1 MTPGEQTAHA
11 ARRRRGTGGVARTPE
26 RHRLGGAIDPGR
38 SSVDDNSQLS
48 ANATAVRVA
57 GVVHC
62 RTCSRF
68 TLGVTVSQ
76 SSTGAVGQGGVRC
89 LCHGVA
95 ERWIL
100 TARAREATKFRTG
113 TARVCVWIIARGAS
127 GRAIDAQQWCE
138 GVTLRMA
145 EA

>member
-1 MTPGEQTAHA
+1 MSLALPSGFASA
-11 ARRRRGTGGVARTPE
+11 S
-26 RHRLGGAIDPGR
+26 AIDPGH
-38 SSVDDNSQLS
+38 SSVDDNSELS
-48 ANATAVRVA
+48 ANANTVRVE

-76 SSTGAVGQGGVRC
+76 SGTGAVGQGGVRC
-89 LCHGVA
+89 LCHGAA

-127 GRAIDAQQWCE
+127 GRAIDTQQWCE
-138 GVTLRMA
+138 GVRLRMA